1 MAAAPGDIIS
11 YMEMCQEW
19 SVSFQRGMHFHLKGN
34 RSVVLMSRRR
44 DAAYRDRVEDDGRI
58 LIYEGHDTPRIR
70 GGPDPKAVDQPSK
83 YPTGALT
90 QNGYFEGAA
99 NKYKRDK
106 SNPEFVAVYE
116 KIHPGIWAFNGNFLL
131 VDAWQEKDGPRKVFK
146 FKLELTDEGQSVS
159 SASQLEPEH
168 DRIIPS
174 AVKLVVWKRD
184 KGCCVKCGATKNLH
198 FDHDIPYSKG
208 GSSADAKNIQ
218 LLCARHNLQKHDNI
232 E

>member
-1 MAAAPGDIIS
+1 MTAGPGDIIS

-19 SVSFQRGMHFHLKGN
+19 SVSFQRGMHFHLKN
-34 RSVVLMSRRR
+34 DRSVLLMSRRR
-44 DAAYRDRVEDDGRI
+44 DAAYRDRVENDGKI
-58 LIYEGHDTPRIR
+58 LIYEGHDTPRLR
-70 GGPDPKAVDQPSK
+70 GGPDPKTVDQPSMN
-83 YPTGALT
+83 PGGTLT
-90 QNGYFEGAA
+90 QNGFFADAA
-99 NKYKRDK
+99 RKYERGK
-106 SNPEFVAVYE
+106 SKPEFVSVYE

-131 VDAWQEKDGPRKVFK
+131 VDSWQEKDGPRKVFK
-146 FKLELTDEGQSVS
+146 FKLELTDEVQISS
-159 SASQLEPEH
+159 SAGQHELEH

-184 KGCCVKCGATKNLH
+184 KGRCVKCGETKNLH

-218 LLCARHNLQKHDNI
+218 LLCARHNLQKHDKI